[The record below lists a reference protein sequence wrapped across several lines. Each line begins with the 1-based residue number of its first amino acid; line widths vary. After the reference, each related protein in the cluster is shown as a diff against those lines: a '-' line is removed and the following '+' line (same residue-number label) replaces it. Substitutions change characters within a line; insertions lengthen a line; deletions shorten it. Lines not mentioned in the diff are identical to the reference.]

1 MRPFYELLESNYQQM
16 ISSDCPLDRQQKT
29 FNAFITHDEMK
40 QIVQWNY
47 VGNRVFN
54 KGNFRKWVRA
64 MNLDRWVLHPDP
76 LVLVKTKDGEWVK
89 LNGQHRGEA
98 QVETGKTVSY
108 SICIR
113 ADEEIYKY
121 LDQGKTRSNSDIT
134 GAHNAIVHPIQFL
147 LRAAS
152 SIAAPSPEDVE
163 RVLTDRVGSLLC
175 EVEYDIKPPKT
186 GKSIWKQTGFRAAYA
201 MAIMTNRIDHD
212 EAYDLYNCLSR
223 NEINEWPPIFLALYR
238 QVMEGHI
245 HINRSGQSLDND
257 YFMRGMY
264 AFQNRNS
271 AKNIAIHNGFRNQ
284 VKDDVTQVMKK
295 YSTGELRIAA

>member
-1 MRPFYELLESNYQQM
+1 MRPFYELLESNYKQM

-29 FNAFITHDEMK
+29 FNAVISAGEMK

-54 KGNFRKWVRA
+54 KANFRKWVRA

-76 LVLVKTKDGEWVK
+76 LVFVKTKDGKWVK
-89 LNGQHRGEA
+89 MNGQHRGEA
-98 QVETGKTVSY
+98 QVETGKTIPY
-108 SICIR
+108 TICIR
-113 ADEEIYKY
+113 SDDNIYKY

-134 GAHNAIVHPIQFL
+134 GAHNAIVHPVQFL

-163 RVLTDRVGSLLC
+163 RVLRDPVGALLS

-238 QVMEGHI
+238 QVMEGQI

-295 YSTGELRIAA
+295 YSTGELRVAA